1 MNLDSQTLYN
11 YFFILGGTLGAVWII
26 FKLGVHK
33 AIEEHMDDIRE
44 ELKPIAEMDKRLM
57 RVEYALYNDGK
68 TGLINKVDC
77 LVENQ
82 AVIRTDIEVVKT
94 KVETPKRVRSTK

>member
-1 MNLDSQTLYN
+1 VDSQTLYN
-11 YFFILGGTLGAVWII
+11 YFFVLGGTFTAIWLV
-26 FKLGVHK
+26 FKFGVHK
-33 AIEEHMDDIRE
+33 AIETHMDEIRT
-44 ELKPIAEMDKRLM
+44 ELKPIAEMDRRMM

-82 AVIRTDIEVVKT
+82 AHIRTDIEVVKA
-94 KVETPKRVRSTK
+94 KVEASKRVRSTK

>member
-1 MNLDSQTLYN
+1 MNIDSQIVYN
-11 YFFILGGTLGAVWII
+11 YFFVLGGTLGAIWLV
-26 FKLGVHK
+26 FKFGVHK
-33 AIEEHMDDIRE
+33 AIEEHMAEIRN

-82 AVIRTDIEVVKT
+82 AVIRTDVEVVKAQI
-94 KVETPKRVRSTK
+94 KA

>member
-1 MNLDSQTLYN
+1 MDSQTLYN
-11 YFFILGGTLGAVWII
+11 YCFIVGGTLSAIWLI
-26 FKLGVHK
+26 FKFGVHK
-33 AIEEHMDDIRE
+33 AIETHMDEIRF
-44 ELKPIAEMDKRLM
+44 ELKPLAEIDKRLM

-82 AVIRTDIEVVKT
+82 AHIRTDIEVVKT
-94 KVETPKRVRSTK
+94 QMPAKRRAKAE

>member
-1 MNLDSQTLYN
+1 MDSQTLYN
-11 YFFILGGTLGAVWII
+11 YIFILGGMLGAIWIV
-26 FKLGVHK
+26 FKFGVHK
-33 AIEEHMDDIRE
+33 AIEEHMDEIRT
-44 ELKPIAEMDKRLM
+44 ELKPLAEMDRRLM

-82 AVIRTDIEVVKT
+82 AAIRTDIEVVKT
-94 KVETPKRVRSTK
+94 QVETPKRVRRTQ

>member
-1 MNLDSQTLYN
+1 MDSQTLYN
-11 YFFILGGTLGAVWII
+11 YFFVLGGTFTAIWLV
-26 FKLGVHK
+26 FKFGVHK
-33 AIEEHMDDIRE
+33 AIETHMDEIRT
-44 ELKPIAEMDKRLM
+44 ELKPIAEMDRRMM

-82 AVIRTDIEVVKT
+82 AHIRTDIEVVKA
-94 KVETPKRVRSTK
+94 KVEASKRVRSTK

>member
-1 MNLDSQTLYN
+1 MDSQTIYN
-11 YFFILGGTLGAVWII
+11 YFFVLGGTLTSIWII
-26 FKLGVHK
+26 FKVGVHK
-33 AIEEHMDDIRE
+33 AIETHMDEIRE
-44 ELKPIAEMDKRLM
+44 ELKPLAEIDKRLI

-82 AVIRTDIEVVKT
+82 AHIRTDVEVVKA
-94 KVETPKRVRSTK
+94 KVEAPKRVRSTK

>member
-1 MNLDSQTLYN
+1 MNIDSQIVYN
-11 YFFILGGTLGAVWII
+11 YFFVLGGTLGTIWLV
-26 FKLGVHK
+26 FKFGVHK
-33 AIEEHMDDIRE
+33 AIEEHMAEIRD

-82 AVIRTDIEVVKT
+82 AVIRTDVEVVKAQI
-94 KVETPKRVRSTK
+94 KA

>member
-1 MNLDSQTLYN
+1 MNIDSQIVYN
-11 YFFILGGTLGAVWII
+11 YFFILGSTLGAIWLV
-26 FKLGVHK
+26 FKFGVHK
-33 AIEEHMDDIRE
+33 AIEEHMAEIRD

-82 AVIRTDIEVVKT
+82 AVIRTDVEVVKAQI
-94 KVETPKRVRSTK
+94 KA

>member
-1 MNLDSQTLYN
+1 MDSQTLYN
-11 YFFILGGTLGAVWII
+11 YCFILGGMLGAIWIV
-26 FKLGVHK
+26 FKFGVHK
-33 AIEEHMDDIRE
+33 AIEEHMAEIRN
-44 ELKPIAEMDKRLM
+44 ELKPLAEMDRRLM

-82 AVIRTDIEVVKT
+82 AAIRTDIEVVKT
-94 KVETPKRVRSTK
+94 KVETPKRRAKAE

>member
-1 MNLDSQTLYN
+1 MDSQTLYN

-26 FKLGVHK
+26 FKVGVHK
-33 AIEEHMDDIRE
+33 AIETHMNEI
-44 ELKPIAEMDKRLM
+44 LKPLAEIDKRLM

-82 AVIRTDIEVVKT
+82 AVIRTDVEVVKA
-94 KVETPKRVRSTK
+94 KVEAPKRVRSTK

>member
-1 MNLDSQTLYN
+1 MNE
-11 YFFILGGTLGAVWII
+11 I
-26 FKLGVHK
+26 
-33 AIEEHMDDIRE
+33 
-44 ELKPIAEMDKRLM
+44 LKPLAEIDKRLM

-82 AVIRTDIEVVKT
+82 AVIRTDVEVVKA
-94 KVETPKRVRSTK
+94 KVEAPKRVRSTK

>member
-1 MNLDSQTLYN
+1 MDSQNLYN
-11 YFFILGGTLGAVWII
+11 YFFVLGGTVSAIWLI
-26 FKLGVHK
+26 FKFGVHK
-33 AIEEHMDDIRE
+33 AIEAHMDEIRV
-44 ELKPIAEMDKRLM
+44 ELKPLAEIDKRLM

-77 LVENQ
+77 LMENQ
-82 AVIRTDIEVVKT
+82 AHIRTDIEVVKT